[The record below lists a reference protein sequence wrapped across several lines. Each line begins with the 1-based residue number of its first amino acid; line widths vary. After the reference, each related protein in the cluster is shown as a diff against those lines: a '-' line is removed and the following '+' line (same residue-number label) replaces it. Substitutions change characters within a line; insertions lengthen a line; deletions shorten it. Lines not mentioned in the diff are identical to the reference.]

1 MTDYHYQ
8 LLDMPVPRSAAITV
22 AVALLIGIVFAL
34 ALVTFLAI
42 T

>member
-1 MTDYHYQ
+1 
-8 LLDMPVPRSAAITV
+8 MPVPRSAAIIV
-22 AVALLIGIVFAL
+22 AVALLIGIAFAL